1 MYYLLD
7 NNKIYDSNNK
17 RDVSSLEFDFQITIE
32 NNQLYKYYESRNWN
46 CDVIC
51 SQPGFRCI
59 GCEDAK
65 KKKFIPKKQ
74 SENIYDLI
82 EVGDLVKRD
91 GIILEVTEIQTFDDE
106 TEKEFIFDSFLNSCC
121 ESDIQAIY
129 KPNKKGDYI
138 KVWEKI

>member
-74 SENIYDLI
+74 SENIW
-82 EVGDLVKRD
+82 DLVDRENDLLKLVLLND
-91 GIILEVTEIQTFDDE
+91 YVNIIQAKSVNGKFED
-106 TEKEFIFDSFLNSCC
+106 LNFC
-121 ESDIQAIY
+121 AIY

-138 KVWEKI
+138 KVWEKK

>member
-74 SENIYDLI
+74 SENIW
-82 EVGDLVKRD
+82 DLVDRENDLLKLVLLND
-91 GIILEVTEIQTFDDE
+91 YANIIQAKSVNGKFED
-106 TEKEFIFDSFLNSCC
+106 LNFC
-121 ESDIQAIY
+121 AIY
-129 KPNKKGDYI
+129 KPNSKGDYI
-138 KVWEKI
+138 KVWEKK